1 MDNYLGEIRIFA
13 GNFAPVGWQL
23 CNGALLPISQYE
35 ALFTLLGTQY
45 GGDGQ
50 TTFAVPDLR
59 QRIAVSTGMISPSG
73 GSQTYTL
80 GQAAGTPSVTL
91 LQTNIP
97 SHTHAL
103 VATNTDA
110 TTGDPSNNMLAI
122 TNGNNNTGPTAYPD
136 VNLYTTLPL
145 PAGGT
150 SVPNALM
157 DPGTINP
164 SGGTQ
169 PHDNSMPY
177 VVINYI
183 IATEGIYP
191 SSF

>member
-1 MDNYLGEIRIFA
+1 
-13 GNFAPVGWQL
+13 
-23 CNGALLPISQYE
+23 
-35 ALFTLLGTQY
+35 
-45 GGDGQ
+45 
-50 TTFAVPDLR
+50 
-59 QRIAVSTGMISPSG
+59 
-73 GSQTYTL
+73 
-80 GQAAGTPSVTL
+80 
-91 LQTNIP
+91 
-97 SHTHAL
+97 
-103 VATNTDA
+103 
-110 TTGDPSNNMLAI
+110 MLAV
-122 TNGNNNTGPTAYPD
+122 TNGDNNTGPTAYPD

-164 SGGTQ
+164 AGQTQ
-169 PHDNSMPY
+169 PHDNSMPF